1 MSTTNFFQ
9 QLLAE
14 SQMLEEHG
22 FESWPDNVEL
32 TRKVCDLEDGLHA
45 LARSLG
51 CEITKDYRS
60 RWIVFPVP
68 RGNGRNG

>member
-1 MSTTNFFQ
+1 MNAASFYY
-9 QLLAE
+9 QLAAE

-51 CEITKDYRS
+51 REIAKDYRG
-60 RWIVFPVP
+60 RWIVFPAAK
-68 RGNGRNG
+68 GNGHNG

>member
-1 MSTTNFFQ
+1 MNAASFYQ
-9 QLLAE
+9 QLAAE

-45 LARSLG
+45 LARFLG
-51 CEITKDYRS
+51 REIAKDYRG
-60 RWIVFPVP
+60 RWIVSPTAK
-68 RGNGRNG
+68 GNGRNG

>member
-32 TRKVCDLEDGLHA
+32 AHKVCDLEDGLRA
-45 LARSLG
+45 LARSLDR
-51 CEITKDYRS
+51 EITKDYRG
-60 RWIVFPVP
+60 RWIVFPAPKVSDL
-68 RGNGRNG
+68 NG

>member
-1 MSTTNFFQ
+1 MNAPSFYQ
-9 QLLAE
+9 QLAAE

-22 FESWPDNVEL
+22 FEFWPDNDEL

-51 CEITKDYRS
+51 CEITKDYRGH
-60 RWIVFPVP
+60 WIVFPTP
-68 RGNGRNG
+68 RGDDRNG

>member
-1 MSTTNFFQ
+1 MNAASFYQ
-9 QLLAE
+9 QLAAE

-22 FESWPDNVEL
+22 FEFWPDNDEL

-51 CEITKDYRS
+51 CEITKDYRG
-60 RWIVFPVP
+60 RWIVFSASKD
-68 RGNGRNG
+68 NGRNG

>member
-14 SQMLEEHG
+14 SQMLGEHG
-22 FESWPDNVEL
+22 FKSWPDNVDL
-32 TRKVCDLEDGLHA
+32 THKVCDLEDGLHA

-51 CEITKDYRS
+51 REITRDYRG
-60 RWIVFPVP
+60 RWIVFPASKVNDL
-68 RGNGRNG
+68 NG

>member
-1 MSTTNFFQ
+1 MNAASFYY
-9 QLLAE
+9 QLAAE

-32 TRKVCDLEDGLHA
+32 TRKVCDRADGLHA

-51 CEITKDYRS
+51 REIGKDCRG
-60 RWIVFPVP
+60 RWIIFPTAK
-68 RGNGRNG
+68 GIGRNG

>member
-1 MSTTNFFQ
+1 MNAASFYQ
-9 QLLAE
+9 QLAAE

-32 TRKVCDLEDGLHA
+32 THKVCDLEDGLHA

-51 CEITKDYRS
+51 REIAKDYRG
-60 RWIVFPVP
+60 RWIVFPASKVNDLS
-68 RGNGRNG
+68 G

>member
-1 MSTTNFFQ
+1 MRTTSFYQ
-9 QLLAE
+9 QLEAE

-22 FESWPDNVEL
+22 FESWPDSLEL

-51 CEITKDYRS
+51 REITKDYRG
-60 RWIVFPVP
+60 RWIVFPAP
-68 RGNGRNG
+68 EGNGRNG

>member
-1 MSTTNFFQ
+1 MNAASFYQ
-9 QLLAE
+9 QLAAE

-22 FESWPDNVEL
+22 FETWPDNVEL

-51 CEITKDYRS
+51 REIAKDYRG
-60 RWIVFPVP
+60 RWIVFPTP
-68 RGNGRNG
+68 RGNGRNE

>member
-1 MSTTNFFQ
+1 MGASSFYQ
-9 QLLAE
+9 QLE
-14 SQMLEEHG
+14 SEGKMLEDHG
-22 FESWPDNVEL
+22 FGSWPDDAEL

-51 CEITKDYRS
+51 REITKDYRE
-60 RWIVFPVP
+60 RWIVLPAP